1 MISST
6 HFTEAITA
14 RRSASRNTGGPL
26 HRNTSASGTKPT
38 TSVSPHAFACL
49 NALAWPKCAR
59 SKHPSMYT
67 RTGFRLE
74 RLDRSARAEAS
85 SRAATRPGAATTV
98 PAAIAVTAASV
109 AASRRSPPRDVD
121 IARRPVA
128 RVRTSRGLRNAK
140 KRGESDI
147 RERPRDLLR
156 IRGKRGVIDY
166 RYGLLSFRTRRAW
179 HYATLLF
186 LTL

>member
-26 HRNTSASGTKPT
+26 HRNTSASGIKPT

-85 SRAATRPGAATTV
+85 SRAATRPGAATTA
-98 PAAIAVTAASV
+98 PAAITVTAASV
-109 AASRRSPPRDVD
+109 AASRRSPHRDVD

-128 RVRTSRGLRNAK
+128 RVRTSRGHAPS
-140 KRGESDI
+140 E
-147 RERPRDLLR
+147 REE
-156 IRGKRGVIDY
+156 
-166 RYGLLSFRTRRAW
+166 TRRVTFESG
-179 HYATLLF
+179 ATYL
-186 LTL
+186 